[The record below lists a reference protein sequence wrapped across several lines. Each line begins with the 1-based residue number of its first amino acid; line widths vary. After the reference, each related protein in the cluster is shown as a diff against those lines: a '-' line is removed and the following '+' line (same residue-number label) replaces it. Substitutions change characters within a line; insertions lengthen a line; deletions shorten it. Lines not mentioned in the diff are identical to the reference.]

1 MSFLRDA
8 AFTAI
13 GYGLNSLVHSNERK
27 NSSNK
32 YDNLEDLILDYAHKH
47 DVYGRDQ
54 DFYRKLMRVAE
65 QFKDPYSSNE

>member
-13 GYGLNSLVHSNERK
+13 GYGLNSLVHSDERK
-27 NSSNK
+27 NSSSK

-54 DFYRKLMRVAE
+54 EFYHKLMRIAE
-65 QFKDPYSSNE
+65 QFKDPYARDE